1 MLTFFLI
8 IVLVIL
14 GFVMWICFA
23 SLNPTANCDER
34 KWALIK
40 RKDKNGTEFFELIRC
55 KKFVLKEFKET
66 KTMSHVTNKEY
77 ESLYFYDRERTLYS
91 YNETK
96 GLQKMS
102 DVYKAEILEKV
113 NVSWFNIYN
122 YFGVK
127 RFRNIIEMELYNEGK
142 N

>member
-1 MLTFFLI
+1 MTFLLI
-8 IVLVIL
+8 IVLIFV
-14 GFVMWICFA
+14 GAVMWGLFA
-23 SLNPTANCDER
+23 SFNPTASCDER
-34 KWALIK
+34 RWALIK
-40 RKDKNGTEFFELIRC
+40 RKDKNGVESYKLIRA

-66 KTMSHVTNKEY
+66 KTMEHVTKKEY
-77 ESLYFYDRERTLYS
+77 ESLYFYDRERVLYS

-113 NVSWFNIYN
+113 NVSWLNIYN

-127 RFRNIIEMELYNEGK
+127 RFRQIIELEFTNEGK